1 MHGRLAPVSRPGPY
15 EPTALL
21 ASWPALPDPCAAA
34 LHDRTVYNRQHL
46 GGPWTGW
53 CIAGREL
60 VSPDG
65 DRISPERMRGILW
78 RQQTEARRDAAQAR
92 RKKRVGR
99 MVTVVRID
107 QDDWHRERFGTVA
120 G

>member
-1 MHGRLAPVSRPGPY
+1 MSRPPC
-15 EPTALL
+15 
-21 ASWPALPDPCAAA
+21 WPAGQPCPNACAAA

-46 GGPWTGW
+46 GGPWSGW
-53 CIAGREL
+53 RMAGREL

-65 DRISPERMRGILW
+65 DRISPERMRGLLW
-78 RQQTEARRDAAQAR
+78 RQQAEERRDAARAAR
-92 RKKRVGR
+92 EKRVSR

-107 QDDWHRERFGTVA
+107 QGDWHRERFGTVA